1 MKYVIKVAWYILM
14 SAMVLTM
21 FVLVTAKVFAHGEG
35 QCLTDASGKVR
46 LDNGWVKI
54 IDHLSGDDLDGFAHG
69 HRDQYYDRDG
79 NPTGQAKGFFDI
91 DFDGVDVA
99 DCPTSQRSPVN
110 SCDPEPRTLK
120 QSSPC
125 QEISPMLRF
134 RAGYSLSHLPVVST
148 MSAGRF
154 HESWSGKKYGVKVYT
169 FDGEW
174 HTYDSSDDAGTA
186 ADPELGDYTGMAF
199 YSEEKWRW
207 WFPGFCALSIDKPL
221 ELKEGMNFVGF
232 SRLIDGIEVDS
243 DLFSLDEDIIGI
255 VAEVDGVFYR
265 EGDVGENFVPFLGEI
280 EVRDGLSDEAKV
292 TITRSYLIFTS
303 YATILYLSPSVR
315 AAPMAPRKGTLATSW
330 GAMKR

>member
-1 MKYVIKVAWYILM
+1 MKNAII

-21 FVLVTAKVFAHGEG
+21 FVLVSAKVFAHGDGE
-35 QCLTDASGKVR
+35 CLTGVFSGNANYIKVLSHPDSENGNHR
-46 LDNGWVKI
+46 HQEGYYNSLGVLQSKWFAESGWEAGDNHNYG
-54 IDHLSGDDLDGFAHG
+54 
-69 HRDQYYDRDG
+69 R
-79 NPTGQAKGFFDI
+79 
-91 DFDGVDVA
+91 
-99 DCPTSQRSPVN
+99 CPTSQRSPVN
-110 SCDPEPRTLK
+110 HCDPEPRTLK

-134 RAGYSLSHLPVVST
+134 RSGYSLSHLPVVST

-186 ADPELGDYTGMAF
+186 ADPELGNYTGMAF
-199 YSEEKWRW
+199 YSDEKWRW
-207 WFPGFCALSIDKPL
+207 WFPNSCALSIDEPL

-265 EGDVGENFVPFLGEI
+265 EGDVGENFVPFLGDI
-280 EVRDGLSDEAKV
+280 EVRYGLSDEAEV
-292 TITRSYLIFTS
+292 TTVRSYLIFVS
-303 YATILYLSPSVR
+303 YFTYLDLTPADVSAAPSVR
-315 AAPMAPRKGTLATSW
+315 RMGTLATSW
-330 GAMKR
+330 GAMKQ